1 MEVEMVATLKSR
13 EVRRISRERDR
24 GGEILGEV
32 FSFSREQAEFPF
44 FFESDQ
50 VRSRRL
56 VFFSP

>member
-44 FFESDQ
+44 FF
-50 VRSRRL
+50 
-56 VFFSP
+56 